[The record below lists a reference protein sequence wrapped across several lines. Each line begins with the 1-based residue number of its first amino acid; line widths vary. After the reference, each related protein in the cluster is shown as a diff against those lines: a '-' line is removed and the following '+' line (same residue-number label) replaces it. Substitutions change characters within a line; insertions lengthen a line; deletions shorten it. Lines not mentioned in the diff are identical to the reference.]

1 MTTIFETVET
11 VTDGAGIGTDCN
23 RELGGTVIIDL
34 YNAEDDDAA
43 RSALRAHSLIVS
55 GFDSRI
61 EVF

>member
-11 VTDGAGIGTDCN
+11 IMDDDGIRD
-23 RELGGTVIIDL
+23 LGGTVIIDL
-34 YNAEDDDAA
+34 YNAEDNDAA
-43 RSALRAHSLIVS
+43 RSALRAHGPIVS